1 VNLSVAG
8 KRVMITAAA
17 SGIGWTVA
25 KTFLENDAL
34 VFICDISEERLE
46 QCQAELPGIEGIPAD
61 VSDPV
66 QVDLFF
72 EEAISFLGGL
82 DVLVNN
88 AGIAGPSGPVEEM
101 SPKEWDQTIAVN
113 LNGQFYCLRRAV
125 PLIKERGGGSIIN
138 ISSHAGLFGY
148 PFRTPYAASKWAI
161 IGLTKSL
168 AMELGEYGIRVNA
181 ICPGSVDGPR
191 METIIE
197 HDAQVEGVAP
207 EVVRDKYLRQT
218 SLRTF
223 INSQEVADMI
233 LYLCS
238 DSGRSVSGQA
248 LAVDGHTETLR

>member
-17 SGIGWTVA
+17 SGIGRTVA

-46 QCQAELPGIEGIPAD
+46 QCQAELPGIEGILAD

-66 QVDLFF
+66 QVDCFF
-72 EEAISFLGGL
+72 EDAISFLGGL

-88 AGIAGPSGPVEEM
+88 AGIAGPSGPIEEM
-101 SPKEWDQTIAVN
+101 PLKEWDQTIAVN

-125 PLIKERGGGSIIN
+125 PLLKERGGGSIIN

-168 AMELGEYGIRVNA
+168 AMELGDFGIRVNA

-197 HDAQVEGVAP
+197 HDAQVGGVAP
-207 EVVRDKYLRQT
+207 EVVREKYLRQT

-238 DSGRSVSGQA
+238 DSGQSVSGQA

>member
-1 VNLSVAG
+1 
-8 KRVMITAAA
+8 MITAAA

-101 SPKEWDQTIAVN
+101 SLKEWDRTIAVN

-197 HDAQVEGVAP
+197 HDAQVGGVAP
-207 EVVRDKYLRQT
+207 EVVREKYLRQT

>member
-1 VNLSVAG
+1 MDLSVAG

-46 QCQAELPGIEGIPAD
+46 QCRAELPGIEGFPAD

-88 AGIAGPSGPVEEM
+88 AGIAGPSGPIEKM
-101 SPKEWDQTIAVN
+101 SPEEWDRTIAVN

-125 PLIKERGGGSIIN
+125 PLLKERGGGSIIN
-138 ISSHAGLFGY
+138 ISSHAGLYGY

-168 AMELGEYGIRVNA
+168 AMELGDFGIRVNA

-197 HDAQVEGVAP
+197 HDAQVGGVAP
-207 EVVRDKYLRQT
+207 EVVREKYLRQT

-223 INSQEVADMI
+223 INSQDVADMI

>member
-1 VNLSVAG
+1 
-8 KRVMITAAA
+8 MITAGA
-17 SGIGWTVA
+17 SGIGRTVA

-46 QCQAELPGIEGIPAD
+46 QCRAELPGIEGFPAD

-72 EEAISFLGGL
+72 KEAISFLGGL

-88 AGIAGPSGPVEEM
+88 AGIAGPSGPIEKM
-101 SPKEWDQTIAVN
+101 SPEEWDRTIAVN

-168 AMELGEYGIRVNA
+168 AMELGDFGIRVNA

-197 HDAQVEGVAP
+197 HDAQVGGVAP
-207 EVVRDKYLRQT
+207 EVVREKYLRQT

-223 INSQEVADMI
+223 IDSQEVADMI

-238 DSGRSVSGQA
+238 NSGRSVSGQA

>member
-1 VNLSVAG
+1 MNLSVAG

-17 SGIGWTVA
+17 SGIGRTVA

-46 QCQAELPGIEGIPAD
+46 QCQAELPGIEVIPAD

-101 SPKEWDQTIAVN
+101 SLKEWDQTIAVN

-197 HDAQVEGVAP
+197 HDAQVGGVAP
-207 EVVRDKYLRQT
+207 EVVREKYLRQT

>member
-1 VNLSVAG
+1 MNLSVAG
-8 KRVMITAAA
+8 KRIMITAAA
-17 SGIGWTVA
+17 SGIGRTVA

-46 QCQAELPGIEGIPAD
+46 QCRVELPGIEGFPAD

-66 QVDLFF
+66 QVDRFF

-88 AGIAGPSGPVEEM
+88 AGIGGPSGPIEEM
-101 SPKEWDQTIAVN
+101 SPKEWDRTIAVN

-168 AMELGEYGIRVNA
+168 AMELGEFGIRVNA
-181 ICPGSVDGPR
+181 ICPGSVAGPR
-191 METIIE
+191 MEKIIE
-197 HDAQVEGVAP
+197 HDAQVGGVAP
-207 EVVRDKYLRQT
+207 EIVREKYLRQT

-223 INSQEVADMI
+223 IDSQEVADMI

-248 LAVDGHTETLR
+248 LVVDGHTETLR

>member
-1 VNLSVAG
+1 MNLSVAG

-17 SGIGWTVA
+17 SGIGRTVA

-34 VFICDISEERLE
+34 VFICDISQERLG
-46 QCQAELPGIEGIPAD
+46 QCQAELPGIEGFPAD

-66 QVDLFF
+66 QVDRFF

-88 AGIAGPSGPVEEM
+88 AGIGGPSGPIEEM
-101 SPKEWDQTIAVN
+101 SPKEWDRTIAVN

-168 AMELGEYGIRVNA
+168 AMELGEFGIRVNA
-181 ICPGSVDGPR
+181 ICPGSVAGPR
-191 METIIE
+191 MEKIIE
-197 HDAQVEGVAP
+197 NDAQVGGVAP
-207 EVVRDKYLRQT
+207 EIVREKYLRQT

-223 INSQEVADMI
+223 IDSQEVADMI

-248 LAVDGHTETLR
+248 LVVDGHTETLR

>member
-17 SGIGWTVA
+17 SGIGRTVA
-25 KTFLENDAL
+25 KTFLENGAL
-34 VFICDISEERLE
+34 VFICDISEGRLE
-46 QCQAELPGIEGIPAD
+46 QCQAELPGIEGFPAD
-61 VSDPV
+61 VSDPI
-66 QVDLFF
+66 QVDNYF

-101 SPKEWDQTIAVN
+101 TPKEWDRTIAVN

-125 PLIKERGGGSIIN
+125 PLMKERGGGSIIN

-148 PFRTPYAASKWAI
+148 PLRSAYAASKWAI

-168 AMELGEYGIRVNA
+168 AMELGDFGIRVNA
-181 ICPGSVDGPR
+181 ICPGSVAGPR
-191 METIIE
+191 MDTIIE
-197 HDAQVEGVAP
+197 HDAQVGGVAP
-207 EVVRDKYLRQT
+207 EVVREKYLRQT

-223 INSQEVADMI
+223 IDSQEVADMI

-238 DSGRSVSGQA
+238 NSGRSVSGQA

>member
-1 VNLSVAG
+1 MPL
-8 KRVMITAAA
+8 
-17 SGIGWTVA
+17 
-25 KTFLENDAL
+25 
-34 VFICDISEERLE
+34 
-46 QCQAELPGIEGIPAD
+46 
-61 VSDPV
+61 
-66 QVDLFF
+66 
-72 EEAISFLGGL
+72 
-82 DVLVNN
+82 
-88 AGIAGPSGPVEEM
+88 
-101 SPKEWDQTIAVN
+101 KEWDQTIAVN

-125 PLIKERGGGSIIN
+125 PLLKERGGGSIIN

-168 AMELGEYGIRVNA
+168 AMELGDFGIRVNA

-197 HDAQVEGVAP
+197 HDAQVAGVAP
-207 EVVRDKYLRQT
+207 EVVRERYLRQT

-238 DSGRSVSGQA
+238 DSGQSVSGQA

>member
-1 VNLSVAG
+1 LNLSVAG
-8 KRVMITAAA
+8 KRVMITAGA
-17 SGIGWTVA
+17 SGIGRTVA

-46 QCQAELPGIEGIPAD
+46 QCQAELPGIKGIPAD
-61 VSDPV
+61 VSDTV
-66 QVDLFF
+66 QVDHFF
-72 EEAISFLGGL
+72 KEAISFLGGL

-88 AGIAGPSGPVEEM
+88 AGIAGPSGPIEKM
-101 SPKEWDQTIAVN
+101 SPEEWDRTIAVN

-168 AMELGEYGIRVNA
+168 AMELGDFGIRVNA
-181 ICPGSVDGPR
+181 ICPGSVAGPR
-191 METIIE
+191 MDTIIE
-197 HDAQVEGVAP
+197 HDAQVGGVAP
-207 EVVRDKYLRQT
+207 EVVREKYLRQT

-223 INSQEVADMI
+223 IDSQEVADMI

-238 DSGRSVSGQA
+238 NSGRSVSGQA